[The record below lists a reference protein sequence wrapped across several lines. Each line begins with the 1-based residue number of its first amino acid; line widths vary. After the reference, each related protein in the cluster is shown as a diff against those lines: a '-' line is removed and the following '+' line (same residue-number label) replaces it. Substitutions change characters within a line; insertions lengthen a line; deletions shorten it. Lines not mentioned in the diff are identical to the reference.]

1 MKKKM
6 LSLLLCST
14 LIGASVSPVY
24 ATCFTSEPQAEETMF
39 SAGSAQ
45 EEEDAT
51 ELFISSEEE
60 DASEALMA
68 ETDMEAMV
76 TGLQIVKDPDRVEYY
91 YGLEVFSGSDFFDLI
106 GIQIEVSYSD
116 NTRQLLEYDEFEDK
130 FYDSIENTYSYHFTN
145 MDGSEINT
153 DPTYLDKGDYLLT
166 VECDYDTDFFDTTIV
181 RSVDPASLQ
190 EMPLVENGTYETNVK
205 ASGNF
210 ACAKFVPSESGPYI
224 VTVEEPEDASVFIRD
239 SSFEGFDPRN
249 STFVAGNTYYIYT
262 EDLYERN
269 TSVRF
274 VAKKAPAIESVKLVK
289 EPTRKFIYQYL
300 NSRLALLG
308 GILEITYEDGTKEII
323 YTGEGYGTFT
333 QYGEEIKYSLNP
345 DGSDSELNPG
355 TYDVY
360 VFVGNQ
366 KVDAVIKD
374 VKIKSLNEM
383 PIINGKGEKSVPT
396 YGSLNVYMRFKT
408 GKTTKYLLQSSLH
421 TDWINVV
428 KLGEKGTEGQVIS
441 VSDRDVCTLKPNTTY
456 LLSLTISEDVP
467 SKVSFI
473 ATPGTKSY
481 NFSKAKISGTSTFA
495 YTGKEV
501 KPNFTVKYGKKTL
514 KKDKDYS
521 ISYYNNKNLGTA
533 RAVLYGKGIYSGIIE
548 KEFKI
553 KLKTPSAKVAKSGSS
568 AVKVSWSKVTGAQGY
583 VVERSTGKTW
593 SKVATVKGKTYFTDK
608 KVKKGTTYKYR
619 VRAYRKVDNKNTYS
633 SYSSVKAIKR

>member
-6 LSLLLCST
+6 ISLLLCSA
-14 LIGASVSPVY
+14 LIGASTFPVY
-24 ATCFTSEPQAEETMF
+24 ATCFTSEPQEEDAMF
-39 SAGSAQ
+39 SAGSTQ
-45 EEEDAT
+45 EEEGTA
-51 ELFISSEEE
+51 ELFTSLEENE
-60 DASEALMA
+60 ASEPMLA
-68 ETDMEAMV
+68 ETDINAVV

-91 YGLEVFSGSDFFDLI
+91 YGLEVFSGSDFFDLT
-106 GIQIEVSYSD
+106 GLQIEVSYSD
-116 NTRQLLEYDEFEDK
+116 NTRQLLEYDEFEEEL
-130 FYDSIENTYSYHFTN
+130 YDSLENTFSCSVTN

-166 VECDYDTDFFDTTIV
+166 VEYDYDTAISDTTVV
-181 RSVDPASLQ
+181 RSIDPVSLQ
-190 EMPLVENGTYETNVK
+190 EMPLVENGTYETSVK
-205 ASGNF
+205 ASGDF
-210 ACAKFVPSESGPYI
+210 ACTKFVPAESGAYI
-224 VTVEEPEDASVFIRD
+224 VTVEEPEDASVGICD
-239 SSFEGFDPRN
+239 SSFDGFDPRN
-249 STFVAGNTYYIYT
+249 STFVAGNTYYIYA

-274 VAKKAPAIESVKLVK
+274 VAKKAPAIKSVELVR

-300 NSRLALLG
+300 DSRLALIG
-308 GILEITYEDGTKEII
+308 GVLEITYEDGTAETI
-323 YTGEGYGTFT
+323 YTGNGYGTFT
-333 QYGEEIKYSLNP
+333 KYGEEIKYSLNP

-383 PIINGKGEKSVPT
+383 PIINGKGEKSVST
-396 YGSLNVYMRFKT
+396 YGSLRVYMRFKT
-408 GKTTKYLLQSSLH
+408 GKTTKYLIQSSLH
-421 TDWINVV
+421 SDWIDVV
-428 KLGEKGTEGQVIS
+428 KLGEKGPEGQMIS

-456 LLSLTISEDVP
+456 LLSLTISEDLP

-501 KPNFTVKYGKKTL
+501 KPNFTLKYGKKTL

-521 ISYYNNKNLGTA
+521 ITYYNNKNLGTA
-533 RAVLYGKGIYSGIIE
+533 RAVLYGKGIYSGTIE

-553 KLKTPSAKVAKSGSS
+553 QLKTPSVKVAKSGSS
-568 AVKVSWSKVTGAQGY
+568 AVKVSWSKITGAKGY
-583 VVERSTGKTW
+583 IVERSTGKKW
-593 SKVATVKGKTYFTDK
+593 SKVATVNGKTYFTDK

-619 VRAYRKVDNKNTYS
+619 VRAYCKVNNKNAYS